1 MLVPDKYT
9 NPKYTVL
16 YVAGIIQR
24 EIQNSGIIHYEELK
38 ERVST
43 LIDEKA
49 LELFPLAN
57 SFLFLIGKIEY
68 IAEIDSIKGIE
79 Q

>member
-16 YVAGIIQR
+16 YIAGIMQR
-24 EIQNSGIIHYEELK
+24 EIQNSGIIHYDELK
-38 ERVST
+38 GRVA
-43 LIDEKA
+43 LLVDENA

-57 SFLFLIGKIEY
+57 SFLFLLDKIEY
-68 IAEIDSIKGIE
+68 IAELDSIKAIG
-79 Q
+79 